1 MNKER
6 SNILIIGTLASG
18 SSALVDMLR
27 EYDNINALPRE
38 FDNFR
43 RPGFVYDQLSPTT
56 SIDYP
61 SVIDKEI
68 RFVNKKWKLFYR
80 SSAWKI
86 FFSDYFGGILDKE
99 WGKLNKYK
107 NSIINLRHIYLL
119 SELSRH
125 LSSEISFEEKIQL
138 SNKWVQDIGNIYSSK
153 YDFTLFNQ
161 ALLPWF
167 DTEIWTTVFK
177 PFKLICVHRDPRD
190 QIAEMVKREIVFSP
204 FRNSWLTYG
213 QFNIMS
219 IYGNDR
225 RGRMKFNTDALK
237 KRIILLDQWIKK
249 LGPDQILLID
259 FEGLSYNY
267 VNYKSQIENFL
278 GLKEDQHKFK
288 KQYFNPDV
296 AIKNSIEIYKNY
308 LTNEEIEDL
317 SDLEAWYND
326 KIKNTRAEL

>member
-27 EYDNINALPRE
+27 EYDNINVLPRE

-43 RPGFVYDQLSPTT
+43 RPGFVYDQLSYTT

-80 SSAWKI
+80 SSAWKLL
-86 FFSDYFGGILDKE
+86 FTDYFSGILDKE
-99 WGKLNKYK
+99 WGKLSKYK
-107 NSIINLRHIYLL
+107 NSLINLRHIYLL
-119 SELSRH
+119 TEISKS
-125 LSSEISFEEKIQL
+125 LSSEISFKEKIQL
-138 SNKWVQDIGNIYSSK
+138 SNKWIHQIGNIYSSK

-167 DTEIWTTVFK
+167 DPEIWTKVFK

-225 RGRMKFNTDALK
+225 KGRMKFMTDALK
-237 KRIILLDQWIKK
+237 KRVVLLDQWIKI

-267 VNYKSQIENFL
+267 DNYKSQIENFL
-278 GLKEDQHKFK
+278 GLNCDRQKFK
-288 KQYFNPDV
+288 NQYFNPEV
-296 AIKNSIEIYKNY
+296 AIKNSIGIYKNY
-308 LTNEEIEDL
+308 LTDAEVDDL
-317 SDLEAWYND
+317 SDLEIWYNN
-326 KIKNTRAEL
+326 KVRNTKPE

>member
-27 EYDNINALPRE
+27 EYDNINVLPRE

-43 RPGFVYDQLSPTT
+43 RPGFVYDQLSYTT

-68 RFVNKKWKLFYR
+68 RFVNKKWKLFYQ
-80 SSAWKI
+80 SSAWKLL
-86 FFSDYFGGILDKE
+86 FTDYFSGILDKE

-107 NSIINLRHIYLL
+107 NSLINLRHIYLL
-119 SELSRH
+119 SELSKS

-138 SNKWVQDIGNIYSSK
+138 SNKWIHQIGNIYSSK
-153 YDFTLFNQ
+153 FDFTLFNQ

-167 DTEIWTTVFK
+167 DPEIWTKVFK

-225 RGRMKFNTDALK
+225 KGRMKFMTDALK
-237 KRIILLDQWIKK
+237 KRVVLLDQWIKI

-267 VNYKSQIENFL
+267 DNYKSQIEIFL
-278 GLKEDQHKFK
+278 GLNCDRQNFK
-288 KQYFNPDV
+288 KQYFNPEV
-296 AIKNSIEIYKNY
+296 AIKNSIGIYKNY
-308 LTNEEIEDL
+308 LTDEEVEDFTE
-317 SDLEAWYND
+317 LEIWYNN
-326 KIKNTRAEL
+326 KVRNTKSG